1 MWKKFANNPRGKAI
15 GDCAVRAISAALGLS
30 WYEAFDL
37 LTAEAKR
44 QADMPSAD
52 SVWGAVLRSNGFSR
66 HALSNYPTENP
77 TLQSGDRIGDYGDS
91 DFLQTVKG
99 KSPETVWA
107 VMDELMDTLAMV
119 NHRVYDGVMRKL
131 Q

>member
-52 SVWGAVLRSNGFSR
+52 SVWGAVLRSNGFTR
-66 HALSNYPTENP
+66 HALSNYCPNCYTAADFILDHPKGVYVLAFGGHVATVRNGV
-77 TLQSGDRIGDYGDS
+77 LLDS
-91 DFLQTVKG
+91 WDSLM
-99 KSPETVWA
+99 ETPIFYYK
-107 VMDELMDTLAMV
+107 E
-119 NHRVYDGVMRKL
+119 G
-131 Q
+131 

>member
-52 SVWGAVLRSNGFSR
+52 SVWGAVLRSNGFTR
-66 HALSNYPTENP
+66 HALPNYCPNCYTAADFVADHP
-77 TLQSGDRIGDYGDS
+77 RGVYVLAFGGHVACVRDGKLLDS
-91 DFLQTVKG
+91 WD
-99 KSPETVWA
+99 SSMETPIFYYK
-107 VMDELMDTLAMV
+107 E
-119 NHRVYDGVMRKL
+119 G
-131 Q
+131 